1 MSSELNARAILDDQE
16 MRGVRISVRVR
27 LLVQDYERELLCKR
41 LVIALM
47 EAGR

>member
-1 MSSELNARAILDDQE
+1 MSARSILDAQE
-16 MRGVRISVRVR
+16 MRAVRIAVQVR
-27 LLVQDYERELLCKR
+27 LLAQDYERELLCKR